1 MRHRRGEGVIV
12 DLDEERERRRG
23 EGEEQY
29 CFGNCGRP
37 ATEAEYLMCRE
48 HRTLV
53 DADSKHM
60 AWEVAMGVLRPWV
73 EAARAISFDE
83 LTELMEEALAK
94 GEKEL
99 ARAQCK
105 TKEAERAVGKA

>member
-1 MRHRRGEGVIV
+1 MVGV
-12 DLDEERERRRG
+12 EERCCWG
-23 EGEEQY
+23 D
-29 CFGNCGRP
+29 CGQP
-37 ATEAEYLMCRE
+37 ATEPGYGMCRE

-53 DADSKHM
+53 DADSEHM

-99 ARAQCK
+99 DRARRK
-105 TKEAERAVGKA
+105 MEEAERVVGRA